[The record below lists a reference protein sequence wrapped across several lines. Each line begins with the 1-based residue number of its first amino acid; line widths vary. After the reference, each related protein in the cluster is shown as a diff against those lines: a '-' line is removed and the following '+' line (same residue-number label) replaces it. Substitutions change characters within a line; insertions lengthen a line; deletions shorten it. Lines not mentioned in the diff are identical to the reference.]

1 MDKKL
6 NIVILTSFHP
16 IKVSG
21 GLIHDMYKSLS
32 AEGHS
37 VIVIMSSYDH
47 LVEVNA
53 DIKSLYS
60 KHRLIRF
67 MQGKWRRLFIRHS
80 GIMNP
85 DYYMISINEHIFH
98 CPTKLLLS
106 KITFKPDI
114 IIYTHPH
121 EFLDSKNLFELNKKT
136 GAPIF
141 NIPVDMAAFTGGCHY
156 ANECT
161 GYESECG
168 YCSGLYSNKRKD
180 ASYKTLKYK
189 SKYISQTE
197 ICLLA
202 NEWTLRHAKKSSLYS
217 SKPCFKLD
225 IVVNENLFNPC
236 NKTAMREKYNIPQD
250 KSVILFGASTVSEK
264 RKGID
269 YLQKALKELYQEM
282 TEDERKSIGV
292 SIIGS
297 FQKNVKELIPFD
309 SYILGRIQPEFL
321 PEIYSL
327 ADVYVSPSI
336 QDAGPM
342 MVIQSMMCG
351 TPVVAFEMG
360 NAEDFII
367 NGETGYK
374 APLYDTEQLKKGIQ
388 LMLNKTEEDNKRI
401 SENCRNIAISK
412 SSYIVFAK
420 RINEIYQNI

>member
-6 NIVILTSFHP
+6 NIVILTAFHP
-16 IKVSG
+16 VKVSG
-21 GLIHDMYKSLS
+21 GLVYDMYKSLS
-32 AEGHS
+32 NEGHS
-37 VIVIMSSYDH
+37 VIVITGLYNQNINI
-47 LVEVNA
+47 NA

-60 KHRLIRF
+60 NNKLIRL
-67 MQGKWRRLFIRHS
+67 MQGRWKLLFRHV
-80 GIMNP
+80 NKTNF
-85 DYYMISINEHIFH
+85 DYYMASVNERQFH
-98 CPTKLLLS
+98 CSTKTLLA

-114 IIYTHPH
+114 IMYTHPH
-121 EFLDSKNLFELNKKT
+121 DFLDSKNLFELNKKT

-156 ANECT
+156 ANSCKR
-161 GYESECG
+161 YESECG
-168 YCSGLYSNKRKD
+168 YCPGLYSGRKQD

-189 SKYISQTE
+189 SKYISRTK

-202 NEWTLRHAKKSSLYS
+202 NEWTLRHARKSFLYS

-225 IVVNENLFNPC
+225 IVINENLFMPC
-236 NKTAMREKYNIPQD
+236 DKIAMREKHNIPQD
-250 KSVILFGASTVSEK
+250 KSIILFGASTVIEK
-264 RKGID
+264 RKGIV
-269 YLQKALKELYQEM
+269 YLQNALKELSQEI
-282 TEDERKSIGV
+282 TEYEKKSIGV
-292 SIIGS
+292 VIIGNL
-297 FQKNVKELIPFD
+297 QENKEELIPFD
-309 SYILGRIQPEFL
+309 NYLLGTIQPELL

-374 APLYDTEQLKKGIQ
+374 APLYDIEQLKNGIR
-388 LMLNKTEEDNKRI
+388 LLLNKTEEEKKRI
-401 SENCRNIAISK
+401 SENCRNIAILK
-412 SSYIVFAK
+412 SSYKVFAK
-420 RINEIYQNI
+420 KISEIYQSM